1 MSYDENSL
9 DSLLEGF
16 QTFKLNTPVRKATA
30 PRSVLGE
37 LQPAAENQQQVSII
51 TLSFIHSRYGL

>member
-1 MSYDENSL
+1 MSHDENSL

-37 LQPAAENQQQVSII
+37 LQPAAENQQQVSIT
-51 TLSFIHSRYGL
+51 TLYFIH

>member
-16 QTFKLNTPVRKATA
+16 QTFKLNTPVRRPAAT
-30 PRSVLGE
+30 RSVLGE
-37 LQPAAENQQQVSII
+37 LQPAAENRQQVSIT
-51 TLSFIHSRYGL
+51 TLSFIHSLWGL